1 MDGLK
6 SGLGV
11 ARIYQAATNLPNLSM
26 RPTFQPIKAEMGAFE
41 G

>member
-11 ARIYQAATNLPNLSM
+11 ARIYQAATNLPNL